1 MMQNFWW
8 RNQQAKSKIDWMS
21 CERMSYSKKQG
32 EMGFQDLVLFNK
44 AILESTFSDY
54 LDLSSKILFG

>member
-44 AILESTFSDY
+44 AILAKQCWQ
-54 LDLSSKILFG
+54 LL